1 MTVEVNG
8 DGPTFKIG
16 VPKALFEIRVT
27 GAGIDQS
34 FPGAGYFTVTR
45 DGNRFLVPSLP
56 EAPERQQIN
65 VIVNWIQDL
74 KK

>member
-1 MTVEVNG
+1 MAVEVNG
-8 DGPTFKIG
+8 DGPTFKVG
-16 VPKALFEIRVT
+16 VAKPLFEIRML

-34 FPGAGYFTVTR
+34 FPGNGYFTVTR

-65 VIVNWIQDL
+65 VIVNWTQDL